1 VGKQD
6 KSLSLNKTRQFSF
19 LVANDMLVM
28 PDKEIQNLFGDVT
41 VGEPGML
48 RMTLC
53 KKLAR
58 LLGGDVWCESSATGG
73 TVFTLCLD
81 LEVDDGGNANVEVVQ
96 GAVGGASRTVRP
108 ARKKL
113 DAAANSDSGAES
125 SPPRMRGGAS
135 SAHSI
140 RRHTRSGSS
149 RKLIAKPLLRD
160 SSDTETDRDSLP
172 SLPTE
177 QPHNISQ
184 RLVSDFKKTQ
194 ERRGVAVKSHNSS
207 AKSIR
212 AMHDAGG
219 GGSGIS
225 PRAANRSRHT
235 SELQSELECIR
246 LPSQDYEFTVVRELV
261 SEQTVAVLGEL
272 TVGSV
277 TRQAWGCVN
286 ASQHREEALT
296 KARLTTASLRA
307 CVSCVLYVLS
317 RH

>member
-1 VGKQD
+1 MGKHQD
-6 KSLSLNKTRQFSF
+6 KGLSLSKTRQFSF

-28 PDKEIQNLFGDVT
+28 PDKEIKNLFGDVT

-58 LLGGDVWCESSATGG
+58 LMGGDVWCESSATGG
-73 TVFTLCLD
+73 TVFTLCLQ
-81 LEVDDGGNANVEVVQ
+81 LEVDDGGNANVEVLQ

-113 DAAANSDSGAES
+113 DAAGTSDSGAES
-125 SPPRMRGGAS
+125 SPPPRLRGGAS
-135 SAHSI
+135 NAHSS
-140 RRHTRSGSS
+140 RRLTHTRSGSS
-149 RKLIAKPLLRD
+149 RKLITKPLMRD
-160 SSDTETDRDSLP
+160 SSDTETDRESLP
-172 SLPTE
+172 SLLPKE
-177 QPHNISQ
+177 EPHNISQ
-184 RLVSDFKKTQ
+184 RLVSDFKKAQ
-194 ERRGVAVKSHNSS
+194 ERNGVAVKSHQSS

-212 AMHDAGG
+212 AVHDAGAGRPG
-219 GGSGIS
+219 GAS
-225 PRAANRSRHT
+225 RAGDRSRHT
-235 SELQSELECIR
+235 SELQMELECIR

-296 KARLTTASLRA
+296 KARFDYCPFGACLRPLVA
-307 CVSCVLYVLS
+307 
-317 RH
+317 

>member
-1 VGKQD
+1 
-6 KSLSLNKTRQFSF
+6 
-19 LVANDMLVM
+19 MLVM

-81 LEVDDGGNANVEVVQ
+81 LEVDDGGNANVEVLQ
-96 GAVGGASRTVRP
+96 GAVGGASRNVRP

-113 DAAANSDSGAES
+113 DAGANSDSGAES
-125 SPPRMRGGAS
+125 SQPRLRGGES
-135 SAHSI
+135 NAHSS
-140 RRHTRSGSS
+140 RRLTRAGSS
-149 RKLIAKPLLRD
+149 RKLIAEPPLRD

-172 SLPTE
+172 SLLPK
-177 QPHNISQ
+177 PHNLSQ
-184 RLVSDFKKTQ
+184 RLVSDSKKAQ
-194 ERRGVAVKSHNSS
+194 ERKGGPVKSHNSS

-219 GGSGIS
+219 GRSGGS
-225 PRAANRSRHT
+225 PRAGDRSRHK
-235 SELQSELECIR
+235 SELQMELECIR

-272 TVGSV
+272 TVGPV

-296 KARLTTASLRA
+296 KARLTTAPLRA
-307 CVSCVLYVLS
+307 CVSYVLQ
-317 RH
+317 

>member
-1 VGKQD
+1 
-6 KSLSLNKTRQFSF
+6 
-19 LVANDMLVM
+19 MLVM

-81 LEVDDGGNANVEVVQ
+81 LEVDDGGNANVEVLQ
-96 GAVGGASRTVRP
+96 GAVGGASRNVRP

-125 SPPRMRGGAS
+125 SLPHVRGGESNTHS
-135 SAHSI
+135 S
-140 RRHTRSGSS
+140 RRLTRSGSS
-149 RKLIAKPLLRD
+149 RKLIAEPLNRD

-172 SLPTE
+172 SLLPKL
-177 QPHNISQ
+177 HNLSQ
-184 RLVSDFKKTQ
+184 RLVSDSKKTQ
-194 ERRGVAVKSHNSS
+194 ERKGAVKSRDSS

-212 AMHDAGG
+212 AMLDAGG
-219 GGSGIS
+219 GRSGGS
-225 PRAANRSRHT
+225 PRPGDRSRHK
-235 SELQSELECIR
+235 SELQMELECIR

-272 TVGSV
+272 TVGPV

-296 KARLTTASLRA
+296 KARLTTAPLTA
-307 CVSCVLYVLS
+307 CVSYVLK
-317 RH
+317 